1 MKRSRAK
8 FHATLQYLK
17 KYCKGHKV
25 EWKSCTMV
33 YSLTTEKW
41 LRSRC
46 ILGKYK
52 SITWI
57 KYLNIE
63 EVNDGILFK
72 VDLNPDLDQNF
83 KILPQKLQNKIFL
96 VATLNIFF
104 SQNFAIRKIRGC
116 WFFNN
121 IIFKFQ
127 PKNTQ
132 VRHFWSQI

>member
-1 MKRSRAK
+1 
-8 FHATLQYLK
+8 
-17 KYCKGHKV
+17 
-25 EWKSCTMV
+25 MV

-83 KILPQKLQNKIFL
+83 NILPQKLQNKIFL

-116 WFFNN
+116 
-121 IIFKFQ
+121 
-127 PKNTQ
+127 
-132 VRHFWSQI
+132 

>member
-1 MKRSRAK
+1 
-8 FHATLQYLK
+8 
-17 KYCKGHKV
+17 
-25 EWKSCTMV
+25 MV

-96 VATLNIFF
+96 VATLIIFF
-104 SQNFAIRKIRGC
+104 FA
-116 WFFNN
+116 
-121 IIFKFQ
+121 KFCNQ
-127 PKNTQ
+127 KNSR
-132 VRHFWSQI
+132 VLIL